1 MVEYVGLTLAVSL
14 ALGAL
19 GAVGPRFDGRS
30 FGGFLAHRLV
40 CAIGRGCHDGD
51 RELTRAYG
59 ARGASLARQYAPS
72 IVYEPGEPSLPVDY
86 RRCRSHR
93 CADAPDGRALDVHRS
108 RSGQRA
114 TAFVRL
120 VRRGGRTYLEYW
132 LYYPDSNTTWAA
144 SDKVWRYSPL
154 RLLGRY
160 PGYHLDDWEG
170 YEVRIEPNGS
180 VWARA
185 TAHGHYQGCKEA
197 ICENRWMRPTGWTR
211 VSRGSHAGHI
221 PFDILFRRRPPA
233 ATPWL
238 DIGLLR
244 FVPRYPGP
252 EMPER
257 TTTAEGLRLVPLERV
272 SHRGYRPLD
281 RDAPVEPPW
290 AKRAYVD
297 PESDKS

>member
-1 MVEYVGLTLAVSL
+1 VVEYVGLTLAVSL
-14 ALGAL
+14 ALAAL
-19 GAVGPRFDGRS
+19 GAVGPRVDGRS

-40 CAIGRGCHDGD
+40 CAIGPGCHDGD

-154 RLLGRY
+154 RLFGRY
-160 PGYHLDDWEG
+160 PGYHLDDSALSIDMPRCWHSPHG
-170 YEVRIEPNGS
+170 AACGTPRRIAGTGTLGA
-180 VWARA
+180 ARA
-185 TAHGHYQGCKEA
+185 A
-197 ICENRWMRPTGWTR
+197 
-211 VSRGSHAGHI
+211 AG
-221 PFDILFRRRPPA
+221 
-233 ATPWL
+233 
-238 DIGLLR
+238 
-244 FVPRYPGP
+244 
-252 EMPER
+252 
-257 TTTAEGLRLVPLERV
+257 TT
-272 SHRGYRPLD
+272 S
-281 RDAPVEPPW
+281 
-290 AKRAYVD
+290 
-297 PESDKS
+297 

>member
-1 MVEYVGLTLAVSL
+1 VVEYVGLTLAVSL
-14 ALGAL
+14 AFGAL
-19 GAVGPRFDGRS
+19 GAAGPRLDGRS
-30 FGGFLAHRLV
+30 FGGFLAQRVV
-40 CAIGRGCHDGD
+40 CAIGRGCDDGD
-51 RELTRAYG
+51 RELTLAYG
-59 ARGASLARQYAPS
+59 ARGASLAREYAPS
-72 IVYEPGEPSLPVDY
+72 IVYEPGERSLPVDY
-86 RRCRSHR
+86 RRCRSRR
-93 CADAPDGRALDVHRS
+93 CADATEDRDLDVHRS
-108 RSGQRA
+108 HTGQRA

-120 VRRGGRTYLEYW
+120 VRRRGRTYIEYW

-170 YEVRIEPNGS
+170 YEVRVDPDGS
-180 VWARA
+180 ISGRA

-197 ICENRWMRPTGWTR
+197 ICKNRWMRPTGWTR

-233 ATPWL
+233 MLPWQ

-244 FVPRYPGP
+244 FLPRYPGP
-252 EMPER
+252 EMRER
-257 TTTAEGLRLVPLERV
+257 TTTAEGVRLVPLERV

-281 RDAPVEPPW
+281 RTAPVDPPW
-290 AKRAYVD
+290 AKRAYRD
-297 PESDKS
+297 PASDES